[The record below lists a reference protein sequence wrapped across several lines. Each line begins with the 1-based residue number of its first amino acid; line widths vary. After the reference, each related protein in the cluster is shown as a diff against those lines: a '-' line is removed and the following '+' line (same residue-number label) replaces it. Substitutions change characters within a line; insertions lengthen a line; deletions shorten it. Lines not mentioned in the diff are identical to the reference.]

1 MLQADWTF
9 TLLIHDTRHDGLYAR
24 LIQERNVYSLNELK
38 NVLVVKRE
46 VELSQDRK
54 IPLLE

>member
-1 MLQADWTF
+1 MAKL
-9 TLLIHDTRHDGLYAR
+9 RE
-24 LIQERNVYSLNELK
+24 ERNVYSLNELK

-54 IPLLE
+54 IPHLE

>member
-1 MLQADWTF
+1 MAKL
-9 TLLIHDTRHDGLYAR
+9 RE
-24 LIQERNVYSLNELK
+24 ERNVYSLNELK
-38 NVLVVKRE
+38 KVLVVKRE

>member
-1 MLQADWTF
+1 MAKL
-9 TLLIHDTRHDGLYAR
+9 RE
-24 LIQERNVYSLNELK
+24 ERNVYSLNELK